1 MLPLLVQH
9 HRAHLSKMA
18 TGQDIGVL
26 YLLRQVSEVY
36 GVSECNVYDDNILDE
51 NKNDSET
58 TTSSSSVRGMSTAS
72 KNILFWGWPLLQV
85 DVLKQCISVSEAL
98 LDNKSQLYY
107 TAILLK
113 ALYQHISKHDQ
124 IRLATSIQAMVA
136 TKNTNKTVSGTESM
150 INYWGVNI
158 ISNIRPKNPIPR
170 REIHAQYVH
179 CKNDKDTGEILED
192 PFIYNPFALKKAK
205 DDILLVKDE
214 LCEFKVTLV
223 NPFGFCLELRNIK
236 LSTSGVD
243 FHSVPTA
250 ISIPANA
257 TVTVTL
263 AGTPNEKGLL
273 VPLLK
278 IKNTSLLHNAIMLY
292 EGEVTHII
300 IEIENIG
307 NTPVDFIKLSFTE
320 STTVQY
326 SPFNHNLSSE
336 DQYEFELNAKKVHVF
351 SWEADSSTKN
361 PVDPTD
367 MFYLSPGGTGTV
379 SIKVYGKRD
388 CCGGSIQI
396 DYGYLNRNNHAE
408 NQNRIKTAFYT
419 RQLYINILLTVYQN
433 LKPSNWDV
441 VYIRHATRYST
452 NIEACITEDDLKIHQ
467 RGEIKEPGSPVRYL
481 MDAATDMIIGGHSKS
496 YYCFISLDITNTW
509 TTSFDITFS
518 VSNKEC
524 ENILSNITIQP
535 GCTKRVLLPIK
546 KLFLPLDICLRDI
559 PSVDSNQKFVKSQEP
574 EEQHTKRRQIFWYR
588 EELLKRIE
596 CFWYCRV
603 TGRKG
608 TINLR
613 PFVKLTENQLA
624 VIKKE
629 NVEFSINVHGHSA
642 RKIGRRLFE
651 CFNNEQITIDVTI
664 RNRLLHP
671 ARLILRIQPVQGY
684 ANSKQECQFS
694 EDVLIEGMHQV
705 LLKEVPAE
713 NGQMTCSFPLYFLS
727 SGRFEL
733 LYHAE
738 DLNTRNVYYDHEWIV
753 FNVLEPS
760 VKMKKDPS

>member
-1 MLPLLVQH
+1 
-9 HRAHLSKMA
+9 
-18 TGQDIGVL
+18 
-26 YLLRQVSEVY
+26 
-36 GVSECNVYDDNILDE
+36 
-51 NKNDSET
+51 
-58 TTSSSSVRGMSTAS
+58 
-72 KNILFWGWPLLQV
+72 
-85 DVLKQCISVSEAL
+85 
-98 LDNKSQLYY
+98 
-107 TAILLK
+107 
-113 ALYQHISKHDQ
+113 
-124 IRLATSIQAMVA
+124 
-136 TKNTNKTVSGTESM
+136 
-150 INYWGVNI
+150 
-158 ISNIRPKNPIPR
+158 
-170 REIHAQYVH
+170 
-179 CKNDKDTGEILED
+179 
-192 PFIYNPFALKKAK
+192 
-205 DDILLVKDE
+205 
-214 LCEFKVTLV
+214 
-223 NPFGFCLELRNIK
+223 
-236 LSTSGVD
+236 
-243 FHSVPTA
+243 
-250 ISIPANA
+250 
-257 TVTVTL
+257 
-263 AGTPNEKGLL
+263 
-273 VPLLK
+273 
-278 IKNTSLLHNAIMLY
+278 
-292 EGEVTHII
+292 
-300 IEIENIG
+300 

-518 VSNKEC
+518 V
-524 ENILSNITIQP
+524 
-535 GCTKRVLLPIK
+535 
-546 KLFLPLDICLRDI
+546 
-559 PSVDSNQKFVKSQEP
+559 
-574 EEQHTKRRQIFWYR
+574 
-588 EELLKRIE
+588 
-596 CFWYCRV
+596 
-603 TGRKG
+603 
-608 TINLR
+608 
-613 PFVKLTENQLA
+613 
-624 VIKKE
+624 
-629 NVEFSINVHGHSA
+629 
-642 RKIGRRLFE
+642 
-651 CFNNEQITIDVTI
+651 
-664 RNRLLHP
+664 
-671 ARLILRIQPVQGY
+671 
-684 ANSKQECQFS
+684 
-694 EDVLIEGMHQV
+694 
-705 LLKEVPAE
+705 PAE